1 MKPLVK
7 TRTFWSGA
15 GSIVTGIGLIIIGNK
30 PEGLQLIFT
39 GLGMVFLRSAINK
52 NNRAGI

>member
-52 NNRAGI
+52 NNRVGL